1 MKKNLKILLFSCSFA
16 LALWLYINLNT
27 SYSLD
32 LSIPVEVQSSK
43 SQALSEEIPAS
54 IDVTVKGKGWDL
66 LNILISKDLKYS
78 LDISRMKKDSRI
90 ITEQFVNERLNLQ
103 PNVSVLK
110 ITPDT
115 ITINFDKVSEKFV
128 PVKNN
133 IVVNLREGYSI
144 VGDLILS
151 PDSVRIQGSSA
162 LINKIRFIPTVTKVF
177 NNVNSNLS
185 GSVSIKDTLS
195 NITRIEPRQINF
207 TYNVQLSAEKNFD
220 DVDVEVLNVPEDKEV
235 LLIPPKISLSLRG
248 GVNQLAQISLSDID
262 VRIEFNKIESDT
274 LGYVVPDVNIPRE
287 TNLLKVEPQ
296 KLQYIIKKKL

>member
-1 MKKNLKILLFSCSFA
+1 MKKNLKILLFSCIFA
-16 LALWLYINLNT
+16 LALWLYINLNL

-32 LSIPVEVQSSK
+32 LSIPVEIQSAK

-66 LNILISKDLKYS
+66 LNLLISKNLKYS
-78 LDISRMKKDSRI
+78 LDISRLKKDSRI

-115 ITINFDKVSEKFV
+115 ININFDKVSDKFV

-133 IVVNLREGYSI
+133 IIVNLKDGYSI
-144 VGDLILS
+144 VGNPILN

-162 LINKIRFIPTVTKVF
+162 LINKIKFIPTETKIF
-177 NNVNSNLS
+177 NNINSNLS
-185 GSVSIKDTLS
+185 GIINIKDTLV
-195 NITRIEPRQINF
+195 NITKIAPKEINF
-207 TYNVQLSAEKNFD
+207 TYNIQLSAEKNFD
-220 DVDVEVLNVPEDKEV
+220 DVDVVVSNIPEDKEV
-235 LLIPPKISLSLRG
+235 LLIPPKVNLSLRG
-248 GVNQLAQISLSDID
+248 GVEQLSQIGLSDII
-262 VRIEFNKIESDT
+262 VKVEFNKIESDI
-274 LGYVVPDVNIPRE
+274 LGYIVPEVIIPVE
-287 TNLLKVEPQ
+287 TSLLKIEPQ